1 MLSCSRSFG
10 DCSRGCSISSPR
22 QERCATR
29 KGSSF
34 AFSSATASRRAE
46 DTPAGLAGRQS
57 LGNLDYCPHLHRHVG
72 KSPATRPQRLP
83 NDVIG
88 RFSAAGSLANSS
100 SSSKDATRR
109 PLVVPSILATSP
121 DRIPRAAVVP
131 AAFETRRKAI
141 APRRLHARLLHLALA
156 HRTRVVCSRRVEE
169 EFAKGGREEDDRDPR
184 GRSRRWSRRLD
195 RYVLHRSLSVSRR
208 RLIQGPLVLRQHPS
222 NPNQVVER
230 GSRCRYSGKH
240 TSHSRRRQLHSRK
253 TD

>member
-131 AAFETRRKAI
+131 AASSSASRSASPSRSRSPDSRCMLSTRGGGVCEGR
-141 APRRLHARLLHLALA
+141 PR
-156 HRTRVVCSRRVEE
+156 
-169 EFAKGGREEDDRDPR
+169 R
-184 GRSRRWSRRLD
+184 GRSRSARTKS
-195 RYVLHRSLSVSRR
+195 SMES
-208 RLIQGPLVLRQHPS
+208 
-222 NPNQVVER
+222 
-230 GSRCRYSGKH
+230 KA
-240 TSHSRRRQLHSRK
+240 
-253 TD
+253 